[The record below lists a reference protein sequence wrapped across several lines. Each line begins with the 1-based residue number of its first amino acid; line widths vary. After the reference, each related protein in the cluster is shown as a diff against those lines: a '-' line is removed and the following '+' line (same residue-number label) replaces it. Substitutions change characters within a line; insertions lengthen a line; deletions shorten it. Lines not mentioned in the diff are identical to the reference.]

1 MSTDEVLKAEASDHV
16 LHLTLNR
23 PAARNALNIA
33 LTRALTA
40 QLLRFESDP
49 ELKVMVVTGADPA
62 FCAGLDLKDFS
73 APDAPR
79 AEVSAMIDMWPRLSK
94 PVIAAVNG
102 AAFTGGL
109 EIALAC
115 DFIIA
120 SEQAKFAD
128 THSKIG
134 ALAGGGMNARL
145 AQAVGVRWAKQMS
158 FTAMPVD
165 AALAL
170 RIGLANEIRPHGE
183 LLTHAL
189 SLARTIAGYDAELL
203 GTVKQVINSGAM
215 GTVTDA
221 LYREKE
227 ALHARKARGGMA
239 WKA

>member
-1 MSTDEVLKAEASDHV
+1 MTTAEVLIVETAHNV
-16 LHLTLNR
+16 LTLRLNR
-23 PAARNALNIA
+23 PEARNALNIE

-49 ELKVMVVTGADPA
+49 ELKVLVVTGTDPA

-79 AEVSAMIDMWPRLSK
+79 AEVSAMIDMWPRLTK

-120 SEQAKFAD
+120 SDQAKFAD

-134 ALAGGGMNARL
+134 ALAGGGMTARL
-145 AQAVGVRWAKQMS
+145 PQAVGVRWAKQMS

-165 AALAL
+165 ANQAL
-170 RIGLANEIRPHGE
+170 RIGLVNEIRPHGE
-183 LLTHAL
+183 LMSYVLD
-189 SLARTIAGYDAELL
+189 LACGIAAYDAELL
-203 GTVKQVINSGAM
+203 ATVKQVINSGAM

-227 ALHARKARGGMA
+227 ALNARKARGGMA
-239 WKA
+239 WKR